1 MSELKKF
8 YLILSRYNI
17 TKFYLFIFLMIIV
30 TLLELVGI
38 GLLIPFINVLGNNN
52 LDLITFLP
60 SGIKKFLLGFS
71 KKELFI
77 FALYFF
83 FILIL
88 IKLIFT
94 ILLNFYQNKYTFDI
108 QVKLGTDLFK
118 KYILN
123 AFSSSYSKTNSS
135 LILRNVTDEVHIFTE
150 GVLLQ
155 GMTFV
160 CELFI
165 AISIIIF
172 LIVINIIST
181 LTIIIFVLFTVIIFF
196 YLIKNKLSSWGSNRQ
211 YYGALRIQE
220 VNQSIG
226 SIKELKLYKKEN
238 YFSERFNTFCSIG
251 ARSAYLKNTV
261 LSLPRISFEFL
272 SITAISLIAFIMF
285 NLNYNLS
292 SVLQFIIVFSIA
304 AFRLLPS
311 TNRIINFMQQLSY
324 HKSVVNLIYK
334 EINLPDKKL
343 ENFKNIDLDFNDKIL
358 IKNITFKYDLD
369 SKVILKEI
377 NFEIKKYQS
386 IAIIG
391 ESGSGK
397 STLLNI
403 LLGFLEPL
411 KGEIYLDGK
420 NISANLESW
429 QSKLGYVPQDVYLL
443 DDTIANNVA
452 YGVDKKD
459 IDFEKVKQ
467 CIEKVFLKDFVSVLP
482 KGLDTVVGE
491 RGSNISGGQK
501 QRLGIARALYRN
513 PDILLL
519 DESTNSLDSD
529 TEDKLIKDLLNI
541 KKDLTIIFVTHKI
554 NILKNFDKVYEIKNS
569 NIFEKKI

>member
-17 TKFYLFIFLMIIV
+17 TKFYIFIFLMVLV
-30 TLLELVGI
+30 TSLELVGI

-60 SGIKKFLLGFS
+60 SSIKKFILGFS

-77 FALYFF
+77 LAIGFF
-83 FILIL
+83 FILIF
-88 IKLIFT
+88 IKLIFS

-108 QVKLGTDLFK
+108 QVKLGSDLFK
-118 KYILN
+118 KYIFN
-123 AFSSSYSKTNSS
+123 AFSSYSKTNSS
-135 LILRNVTDEVHIFTE
+135 LILRNVTDEVHVFTE

-155 GMTFV
+155 GMIFV

-165 AISIIIF
+165 TISIIIF
-172 LIVINIIST
+172 LVLFNIIST
-181 LTIIIFVLFTVIIFF
+181 LTIITFVLFTVIIFF
-196 YLIKNKLSSWGSNRQ
+196 YLIKNKLSLWGSNRQ

-220 VNQSIG
+220 VIQSVG
-226 SIKELKLYKKEN
+226 SIKELKLYNKEN
-238 YFSERFNTFCSIG
+238 YFAERFNTYCSIG

-272 SITAISLIAFIMF
+272 SITAISLIVFIMF

-292 SVLQFIIVFSIA
+292 SVLQFIIVFSVA

-311 TNRIINFMQQLSY
+311 TNRLINFMQNLSY

-334 EINLPDKKL
+334 EINLPDKKF
-343 ENFKNIDLDFNDKIL
+343 ENFENIDLDFNDKIS
-358 IKNITFKYDLD
+358 IKNISFKYDLD
-369 SKVILKEI
+369 TKNIFNEI

-391 ESGSGK
+391 DSGSGK

-403 LLGFLEPL
+403 LLGFLQPS
-411 KGEIYLDGK
+411 KGEIYLDDK

-443 DDTIANNVA
+443 DDTITNNVA
-452 YGVDKKD
+452 YGVDRKD
-459 IDFEKVKQ
+459 IDFEKVKK
-467 CIEKVFLKDFVSVLP
+467 CIEKVFLNDFVSILP
-482 KGLDTVVGE
+482 KGLDTIVGE

-519 DESTNSLDSD
+519 DESTNSLDAD
-529 TEDKLIKDLLNI
+529 TEDKLIRDLLNI

-569 NIFEKKI
+569 NIFDKKI

>member
-8 YLILSRYNI
+8 YLILSRYDI
-17 TKFYLFIFLMIIV
+17 TKFYLFIFLMVVV

-52 LDLITFLP
+52 LDLVHFLP
-60 SGIKKFLLGFS
+60 SGIKKFLSGFP

-88 IKLIFT
+88 IKLIFS
-94 ILLNFYQNKYTFDI
+94 IFLNFYQNKYTFDI

-118 KYILN
+118 KYIFN

-165 AISIIIF
+165 AVSIIIF
-172 LIVINIIST
+172 LIFFNIIST
-181 LTIIIFVLFTVIIFF
+181 LTVIIFVLFTVIIFF
-196 YLIKNKLSSWGSNRQ
+196 YLIKNKLSVWGSNRQ
-211 YYGALRIQE
+211 HFGGLRIQE

-238 YFSERFNTFCSIG
+238 YFAERFNTFSSIG
-251 ARSAYLKNTV
+251 AKSAYLKNTV
-261 LSLPRISFEFL
+261 LSLPRLSFEFL

-343 ENFKNIDLDFNDKIL
+343 ENFENGDLDFNDKIL

-411 KGEIYLDGK
+411 KGEIYLDDK

-467 CIEKVFLKDFVSVLP
+467 CIEKVFLKDFLSVLP
-482 KGLDTVVGE
+482 KGLDTIVGE

-513 PDILLL
+513 PEILLL

>member
-8 YLILSRYNI
+8 YSILTRYNI
-17 TKFYLFIFLMIIV
+17 TKFYFFIFLMVIV

-52 LDLITFLP
+52 LDFITFLP

-71 KKELFI
+71 KKDLFI

-88 IKLIFT
+88 IKLIFS

-118 KYILN
+118 KYIFN

-135 LILRNVTDEVHIFTE
+135 LILRNITDEVHMFTE

-155 GMTFV
+155 GMIFV

-172 LIVINIIST
+172 LILFNVIST

-211 YYGALRIQE
+211 YYGGLRIQE

-238 YFSERFNTFCSIG
+238 YFAERFNTFCSI
-251 ARSAYLKNTV
+251 ASRSAYLKNTV

-343 ENFKNIDLDFNDKIL
+343 ENFENISLDFNDKIL

-369 SKVILKEI
+369 SKNILKDI

-411 KGEIYLDGK
+411 KGEIYLDDI

-443 DDTIANNVA
+443 DDTLANNVA
-452 YGVDKKD
+452 YGVDNKD

-467 CIEKVFLKDFVSVLP
+467 CIKKVFLNDFVSVLP
-482 KGLDTVVGE
+482 KGLDTIVGE
-491 RGSNISGGQK
+491 RGSHISGGQK

-519 DESTNSLDSD
+519 DESTNSLDSA

>member
-1 MSELKKF
+1 MV
-8 YLILSRYNI
+8 
-17 TKFYLFIFLMIIV
+17 IV

-38 GLLIPFINVLGNNN
+38 GLLIPFVNVLGNNN
-52 LDLITFLP
+52 LDLINFLP
-60 SGIKKFLLGFS
+60 SDIKKFILGYS

-88 IKLIFT
+88 IKFIFS

-108 QVKLGTDLFK
+108 QVKLGSDLFK
-118 KYILN
+118 KYIFN
-123 AFSSSYSKTNSS
+123 AFSPSYSKTNSS
-135 LILRNVTDEVHIFTE
+135 LILRNVTDEVHLFTE

-155 GMTFV
+155 GMIFA

-165 AISIIIF
+165 VVSILIF
-172 LIVINIIST
+172 LILFNIVST
-181 LTIIIFVLFTVIIFF
+181 LTIIFFLLFSVIIFF
-196 YLIKNKLSSWGSNRQ
+196 YLTKKKLSSWGNNRQ

-238 YFSERFNTFCSIG
+238 YFSERFKSFSAIG

-261 LSLPRISFEFL
+261 LSLPRLSFEFL
-272 SITAISLIAFIMF
+272 SIIGVSLIAFIMF

-343 ENFKNIDLDFNDKIL
+343 ENFENSDLDFNDKIL
-358 IKNITFKYDLD
+358 IKNITFKYEMD
-369 SKVILKEI
+369 SNNILKDI

-411 KGEIYLDGK
+411 KGEIYLDDK
-420 NISANLESW
+420 NIRANLESW

-443 DDTIANNVA
+443 DDSIANNIA

-459 IDFEKVKQ
+459 IDYAKVKQ
-467 CIEKVFLKDFVSVLP
+467 CIEKVFLNNFVSALP
-482 KGLDTVVGE
+482 NQLETIVGE

-519 DESTNSLDSD
+519 DESTNSLDSY

>member
-17 TKFYLFIFLMIIV
+17 TKFYFFIFLMVIV

-52 LDLITFLP
+52 LDLMIFLP
-60 SGIKKFLLGFS
+60 SSIKKFLLDFS

-88 IKLIFT
+88 IKLIFS
-94 ILLNFYQNKYTFDI
+94 ILLNFYQNKYAFDI

-118 KYILN
+118 KYIFN

-155 GMTFV
+155 GMIFV

-172 LIVINIIST
+172 LILFNVLST

-343 ENFKNIDLDFNDKIL
+343 ENFENTDLDFNNKIL

-369 SKVILKEI
+369 SKNILKDI

-411 KGEIYLDGK
+411 KGEIYLDDK
-420 NISANLESW
+420 NINTNLESW

-467 CIEKVFLKDFVSVLP
+467 CIEKVFLNDFVSILP
-482 KGLDTVVGE
+482 KGLDTIVGE

>member
-17 TKFYLFIFLMIIV
+17 TKFYLFIFLMLIV

-52 LDLITFLP
+52 LDLMTFLP

-88 IKLIFT
+88 IKLIFS
-94 ILLNFYQNKYTFDI
+94 ILLNFYQNKYTFEI

-118 KYILN
+118 KYIFN

-155 GMTFV
+155 GMIFV

-172 LIVINIIST
+172 LILFNIIST

-196 YLIKNKLSSWGSNRQ
+196 YLIKSKLSSWGSNRQ

-238 YFSERFNTFCSIG
+238 YFADRFNAFCSIG
-251 ARSAYLKNTV
+251 ARSAYLKNTA

-272 SITAISLIAFIMF
+272 SITAISLITFIMF

-369 SKVILKEI
+369 SKNILKDI

-411 KGEIYLDGK
+411 KGEIYLDDK

-467 CIEKVFLKDFVSVLP
+467 CIEKVFLNDFVSVLP
-482 KGLDTVVGE
+482 KGLDTIVGE

>member
-17 TKFYLFIFLMIIV
+17 TKFYLFIFLMVIV

-52 LDLITFLP
+52 LDLMTFLP
-60 SGIKKFLLGFS
+60 SGIKKFLLDFS

-88 IKLIFT
+88 IKLIFS

-118 KYILN
+118 KYIFN

-155 GMTFV
+155 GMIFV

-172 LIVINIIST
+172 LILFNVIST

-238 YFSERFNTFCSIG
+238 YFSERFNTFCSMG
-251 ARSAYLKNTV
+251 ARSAYLKNTA

-343 ENFKNIDLDFNDKIL
+343 ENFENIDLDFNDKIL

-369 SKVILKEI
+369 SKDILKDI

-411 KGEIYLDGK
+411 KGEIYLDDK
-420 NISANLESW
+420 NINANLESW

-467 CIEKVFLKDFVSVLP
+467 CIEKVFLNDFVSVLP
-482 KGLDTVVGE
+482 KGLDTIVGE

-554 NILKNFDKVYEIKNS
+554 NILTNFDKVYEIKNS